1 MAKAMVSRMLAT
13 VVATVSVADMI
24 TALKSMMIVAWSV
37 TTTVVVVADLTIT
50 GTKAVACR
58 PSIAVSTMW

>member
-1 MAKAMVSRMLAT
+1 MAKAMISRML
-13 VVATVSVADMI
+13 ATVSVADMI